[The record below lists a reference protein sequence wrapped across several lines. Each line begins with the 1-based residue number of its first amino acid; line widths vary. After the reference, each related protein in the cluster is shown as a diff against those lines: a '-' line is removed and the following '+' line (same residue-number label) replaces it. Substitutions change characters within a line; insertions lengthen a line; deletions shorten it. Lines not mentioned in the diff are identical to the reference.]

1 MKLTAEEV
9 EAALYAADPVRWP
22 PNFSMKVYR
31 VFPTRYQGRS
41 EGKKYA
47 LEYG

>member
-9 EAALYAADPVRWP
+9 NAALYAADPVRWP
-22 PNFSMKVYR
+22 ENFGF
-31 VFPTRYQGRS
+31 VFKRNGPHFRECTK
-41 EGKKYA
+41 EEC